1 MEQQTQNTIN
11 LNDNLLPKDIF
22 QEWDNISLK
31 KKTRHDRQERKEW
44 WMSSNLTTSAVSSF
58 IDSLIEVSDS
68 KTKNKKNPK
77 QHRVQNHWQAFLWRP
92 KRDRGKRLRKVRH
105 GDQHYHAITLFAE
118 KEGGKDKLQLLQS
131 LESADRK
138 DKNRTRQERSSQIL
152 KQMKQVHG
160 SIIVHSVHFVASSH
174 FSLFFGHFNTR
185 MQIMIDTK
193 RVNNCT
199 ETHFLQKRRKE
210 KKSYKSYRNTFSCT
224 TWDNFLLFTS

>member
-68 KTKNKKNPK
+68 KTKNKKNPR

-105 GDQHYHAITLFAE
+105 GDQHYHAITLFDE

-138 DKNRTRQERSSQIL
+138 DKNRQEKDTSRK
-152 KQMKQVHG
+152 KQSNLETDEAG
-160 SIIVHSVHFVASSH
+160 SRKHNCTLGSFRGLLSL
-174 FSLFFGHFNTR
+174 FSLLWP
-185 MQIMIDTK
+185 
-193 RVNNCT
+193 
-199 ETHFLQKRRKE
+199 LQH
-210 KKSYKSYRNTFSCT
+210 
-224 TWDNFLLFTS
+224 